1 MGLGAMSSG
10 HAQTGQISPAA
21 VEEERLLGS
30 NDEDAR
36 YRDLLPFTRTHTTRG
51 MVEGSLTEAAAS
63 AGVPAA
69 AMLDVARA
77 FDTAQDRPV
86 PQDGDA
92 FYVRW
97 EQTYAAE
104 GQAIGTGRV
113 LWAEVDPAEG
123 GRAISIHR
131 FRPREGGEKFFLAS
145 GEAATQPEMALP
157 VDDIVVSSRFGLRA
171 DPLSSRSV
179 SGGAA
184 AGIGPLPKR
193 SRTHAHAHRTPA
205 KGAPGK
211 SNVRHAPR
219 PFAGFAPPPTF
230 MHHGVDFAVPQGTPI
245 YAPTDGVIASAGR
258 YGGYGNYIRI
268 EHGDGLATAYGH
280 LSRFVPNVRKGT
292 RVSRGQL
299 VGYTGNTGR
308 STGPHLH
315 FEVLTDG
322 KTVDPFAYAG
332 VAQLGGP
339 DLERFIQQ
347 VSASQRERARETE
360 AQTNEAAAVEE
371 PTAAE

>member
-21 VEEERLLGS
+21 EEERLLGS
-30 NDEDAR
+30 NDEDTR

-51 MVEGSLTEAAAS
+51 TVEGSLTEAAAS

-69 AMLDVARA
+69 AMLDAARA
-77 FDTAQDRPV
+77 FDSAHDRPA
-86 PQDGDA
+86 PQAGDG

-113 LWAEVDPAEG
+113 LWAEVEPSEG
-123 GRAISIHR
+123 GRAISVHR

-145 GEAATQPEMALP
+145 GEAATQPAMALP
-157 VDDIVVSSRFGLRA
+157 VDDITVSSRFGLRA

-179 SGGAA
+179 SAGAA
-184 AGIGPLPKR
+184 AGVGPLPKR
-193 SRTHAHAHRTPA
+193 SRMHAHKAPTKGTPSKA
-205 KGAPGK
+205 
-211 SNVRHAPR
+211 NVRHAPR
-219 PFAGFAPPPTF
+219 PFAGFAPPRTF

-245 YAPTDGVIASAGR
+245 YAPADGVIASAGP

-322 KTVDPFAYAG
+322 RTVDPFTYAG

-339 DLERFIQQ
+339 DLERFVQQ
-347 VSASQRERARETE
+347 VSASQRDRETE
-360 AQTNEAAAVEE
+360 ASTNEAAVVEE